1 MYWSVLLGGAPTT
14 TAAVESVVAGAAR
27 CLRFSFMPPSSSPS
41 PSPAPDC
48 SSAMLLPP
56 LRVVDADL
64 FDSVVVVAPPNG
76 ANKDDEDARSAAA
89 SRRSREVAPF
99 AFVLQPFALPFPV
112 PFSPSPQSSA
122 VWCCLASH
130 ARVAACFSASSA
142 AGTAVSPPPALLGR
156 GKG

>member
-14 TAAVESVVAGAAR
+14 TAVESVVAGAAR
-27 CLRFSFMPPSSSPS
+27 CLRFSFMVPPSSSPS
-41 PSPAPDC
+41 PAPD
-48 SSAMLLPP
+48 SSVAMLLPP
-56 LRVVDADL
+56 MRVVDVDM
-64 FDSVVVVAPPNG
+64 FNSVVVVAPPNG
-76 ANKDDEDARSAAA
+76 ADKDDEDARSAAA
-89 SRRSREVAPF
+89 SRRSLEVAPF

-112 PFSPSPQSSA
+112 PFPPSPQSSV

-142 AGTAVSPPPALLGR
+142 AGTAASPPPASLGR